1 MIDVDDLSAGY
12 GGEDIIGE
20 ITFAAEKG
28 KFVGIIGPN
37 GSGKTTLLKAISR
50 VLDISGGLVTLEGH
64 TLADF
69 GQKELA
75 RVVSVVPQETAM
87 NFSYTVTD
95 IVMMGR
101 FPHKERF
108 AKDDPDDYRIV
119 REAMGVTNVA
129 HLKDRPVTDISGG
142 ERQRVIIA
150 RALAQQPK
158 VILLDEATSHLDI
171 NHQVEIL
178 SIVRDLG
185 ETVTKIGVFHDL
197 NLAAEFCDRI
207 VLMAEG
213 RIRAMGTPAEVL
225 TMDRLRDEYGIT
237 AMVQTNPVTGRPLIT
252 PLSEGVPPALRGA
265 RIHLISGGGSGAG
278 LMYTLSAAG
287 CSLSAGVISPV
298 DSDYAAAKRLGIP
311 CITVPAFAPITS
323 GVCDALGGFLDEAD
337 VIVLTAM
344 PVGEGNLP
352 NIRALTDTR
361 CSRLVLYVP
370 PGEEFTDYT
379 PAGDMSFFAR
389 IRDSGCPVV
398 SSRGALYA
406 EIRGRV
412 QSKNGR
418 KNG

>member
-12 GGEDIIGE
+12 GGKDIIAE

-28 KFVGIIGPN
+28 EFVGIIGPN

-50 VLDISGGLVTLEGH
+50 VLEISGGVVTLEGR

-75 RVVSVVPQETAM
+75 REVSVVPQETAM

-101 FPHKERF
+101 FPPHKERF

-119 REAMGVTNVA
+119 REAMEVTNVV

-207 VLMAEG
+207 VLM
-213 RIRAMGTPAEVL
+213 
-225 TMDRLRDEYGIT
+225 
-237 AMVQTNPVTGRPLIT
+237 
-252 PLSEGVPPALRGA
+252 
-265 RIHLISGGGSGAG
+265 SGGVAFVQ
-278 LMYTLSAAG
+278 SA
-287 CSLSAGVISPV
+287 
-298 DSDYAAAKRLGIP
+298 RLP
-311 CITVPAFAPITS
+311 
-323 GVCDALGGFLDEAD
+323 
-337 VIVLTAM
+337 
-344 PVGEGNLP
+344 
-352 NIRALTDTR
+352 R
-361 CSRLVLYVP
+361 CSRWSACAMSTVSP
-370 PGEEFTDYT
+370 RWSRPIRS
-379 PAGDMSFFAR
+379 PAGR
-389 IRDSGCPVV
+389 LLCP
-398 SSRGALYA
+398 
-406 EIRGRV
+406 
-412 QSKNGR
+412 
-418 KNG
+418 